1 MTGALDVT
9 APPVMATNYFNAAGA
24 FPTKGLA
31 NKLVAD
37 HSEPDVERYG
47 CLHRRF
53 ARTQRQYHH
62 ICSPNYVCTMY
73 MYTLQLQPTATT
85 VHRRVV

>member
-47 CLHRRF
+47 CFHHHF
-53 ARTQRQYHH
+53 ARTQRHH
-62 ICSPNYVCTMY
+62 HSAHLIMYAPCTC